1 MPRRRDQKKQKRW
14 GEAAPDSEGID
25 FIETKLKDDRAASYH
40 YRLGGVV
47 VITAYMGLLWQ
58 VVAAHALHAG
68 ILVTA
73 LALTALAILLL
84 RANGQVREL
93 STQRHRAR
101 LALSDCNARLRLAH
115 IANDIAIVD
124 WDIAD
129 DHAVWSLNFVDV
141 FGISDGTPP
150 TKTPYA
156 LFIELVHPDD
166 RSRIDAMHSRI
177 LKTGGTFSE
186 EFRTRTSA
194 GTTRWI
200 AIHGEVFCDERGTPR
215 RFIGSNFD
223 ITERRI
229 NEDRVK
235 QSLAMIEI
243 ANDAGEIGVWNID
256 VWGDGGT
263 WDERSR
269 SILGIAGANE
279 RINFTKFKHAIHP
292 DDRSRARS
300 VFAQAMQRGEKF
312 LLETRIM
319 RPDHTIR
326 WIRLRGLVEI
336 DPVSNRAVKMTG
348 IVFDITD
355 RRQHEAHLRFLM
367 RELTHRSKN
376 LLAVIQAMARQT
388 SDSSTS
394 LDDFQTRFSARL
406 QGLAA
411 SHDLLVNEDWLGA
424 YLTDI
429 VRSQVG
435 HLTELIDEQ
444 VRISGQNLL
453 IKPEAAQNIGLALH
467 ELSTNAAKYGALA
480 NTTGIVDI
488 SWTVEG
494 ASLADSRLVLVWRE
508 SGGLQVSPP
517 QRRGF
522 GMIVTERIVARA
534 LEGKV
539 TMLFDPDGVKWT
551 LDIPA
556 SYILSGVRGQQ
567 STPVDP
573 ANP

>member
-1 MPRRRDQKKQKRW
+1 MPRSRDQKNKKDR
-14 GEAAPDSEGID
+14 GKAAPDPVGVEFID
-25 FIETKLKDDRAASYH
+25 TMSKDDRAASYQ
-40 YRLGGVV
+40 YWLGGAVL
-47 VITAYMGLLWQ
+47 ITAYSGLLWQ
-58 VVAAHALHAG
+58 VVTAHAIHAG
-68 ILVTA
+68 ILVAA
-73 LALTALAILLL
+73 LALTALAILQV

-93 STQRHRAR
+93 SLQRHRAR

-115 IANDIAIVD
+115 IASDIAIVD

-156 LFIELVHPDD
+156 LFIDLVHPDD

-186 EFRTRTSA
+186 EFRTRTTM
-194 GTTRWI
+194 GTIRWI
-200 AIHGEVFCDERGTPR
+200 AIHGEVFCDEHGKPQ

-223 ITERRI
+223 ITERRL

-243 ANDAGEIGVWNID
+243 ANDAGEIGIWNID
-256 VWGDGGT
+256 VWGNGGT

-269 SILGIAGANE
+269 SILGINGASE
-279 RINFTKFKHAIHP
+279 RINFTLFKHAIHP
-292 DDRSRARS
+292 DDRARARS
-300 VFAQAMQRGEKF
+300 VIALALQRGEKF

-319 RPDHTIR
+319 RPDRMIR
-326 WIRLRGLVEI
+326 WIRIRGLVEI

-388 SDSSTS
+388 SDNSTS
-394 LDDFQTRFSARL
+394 LDEFQIRFAARL

-424 YLTDI
+424 YMADI

-435 HLTELIDEQ
+435 HFSEWTGD
-444 VRISGQNLL
+444 RIRLSGQNLL
-453 IKPEAAQNIGLALH
+453 IGPEAAQNIGLALH

-480 NTTGIVDI
+480 NTKGVVDI
-488 SWTVEG
+488 SWTVKG
-494 ASLADSRLVLVWRE
+494 TSPADNRLVLVWRE
-508 SGGLQVSPP
+508 SGGPPVSPP

-522 GMIVTERIVARA
+522 GTIVTERIVARA
-534 LEGKV
+534 LDGNV
-539 TMLFDPDGVKWT
+539 TMRFDPDGVTWT

-556 SYILSGVRGQQ
+556 SYILPGVRGQQ
-567 STPVDP
+567 PSSVQ
-573 ANP
+573 